1 MRVQMASD
9 NRRYASVGLPAV
21 AVVMDMPGCK
31 TPAETPDRV
40 APGTQAGRLVVQTV
54 ERLTDVRGGAPGIPD
69 GAGSHDAMTGRRG
82 VRGGH
87 GLPAGSPGA

>member
-40 APGTQAGRLVVQTV
+40 APGTQAGRLVVPN
-54 ERLTDVRGGAPGIPD
+54 RGAPD
-69 GAGSHDAMTGRRG
+69 RRPRAVHLGYRTAQG
-82 VRGGH
+82 VTMR
-87 GLPAGSPGA
+87 